1 VHVLYL
7 YCHPLP
13 ESFHAAL
20 RVRALE
26 GLACGGH
33 DIDLLDLY
41 AEKFDPVLS
50 AEGRRSYHDPSIN
63 RAGLEAYVERLQ
75 RAEGIVLQFPVWTF
89 GPPAM
94 LKGFF
99 DRLILPGV
107 ALDLSEPAKVKPMLK
122 NLRRIA
128 GVTTYG
134 RGRLKAFG
142 VGDPP
147 RKMVTRYLPW
157 FAAGGARVDY
167 YALYNMNTA
176 SDADRATFMAR
187 VGAAMARL

>member
-1 VHVLYL
+1 
-7 YCHPLP
+7 
-13 ESFHAAL
+13 
-20 RVRALE
+20 
-26 GLACGGH
+26 
-33 DIDLLDLY
+33 
-41 AEKFDPVLS
+41 
-50 AEGRRSYHDPSIN
+50 
-63 RAGLEAYVERLQ
+63 
-75 RAEGIVLQFPVWTF
+75 
-89 GPPAM
+89 
-94 LKGFF
+94 
-99 DRLILPGV
+99 
-107 ALDLSEPAKVKPMLK
+107 MLK

-176 SDADRATFMAR
+176 SDADRAAFMAR
-187 VGAAMARL
+187 VGAAMAGF